1 MKRNDYQKPAMR
13 MVELRHKCRPIC
25 VSNPDKVQTFNNN
38 ADLHYGGSDE
48 NYVIDYQPG
57 KVR

>member
-1 MKRNDYQKPAMR
+1 MR

-25 VSNPDKVQTFNNN
+25 SSNDRVKTFNNN
-38 ADLHYGGSDE
+38 ADLHYGGSDD